1 MLISL
6 GSSRVSKI
14 WGVILEP
21 SGKTEL
27 MADDN
32 DCDLANNDGAAMA
45 NDAKGRRE
53 SLMIVMGFR
62 IGIE

>member
-32 DCDLANNDGAAMA
+32 GCDLGNNDGAAMA
-45 NDAKGRRE
+45 NDAKNRRE

-62 IGIE
+62 IEIE